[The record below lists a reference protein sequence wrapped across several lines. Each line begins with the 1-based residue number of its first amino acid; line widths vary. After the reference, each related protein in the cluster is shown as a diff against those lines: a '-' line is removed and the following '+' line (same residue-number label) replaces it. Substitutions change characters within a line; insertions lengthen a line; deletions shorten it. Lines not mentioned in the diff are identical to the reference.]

1 MKTHD
6 GCHLALHSTH
16 SFVAAGTGQSGA
28 RLAGLTAI
36 LLAGI
41 TLGVAPLN
49 AADCTSLASLQL
61 KDTTI
66 TAATIVPSSGMVP
79 EYCKVLG
86 SIHNLPHSTILF
98 EVSLPTTRWNG
109 KYFVAGGGGYNG
121 TIPRLTQALTE
132 GYAAAGSDTG
142 HVASKIATDGS
153 WALNNLDAQNNYA
166 YLATHVVT
174 VLGKQIL
181 RMFYGQ
187 HSTSSVRISWVARM
201 AGRWRWRRC
210 SGIRT
215 TSTRRFQATRSLIE
229 PSS

>member
-1 MKTHD
+1 MRACEDHR
-6 GCHLALHSTH
+6 HLLRSMRKLAVASALRW
-16 SFVAAGTGQSGA
+16 GA
-28 RLAGLTAI
+28 RLSVLTAI
-36 LLAGI
+36 LLASI
-41 TLGVAPLN
+41 ALGVAPLN
-49 AADCTSLASLQL
+49 AADCTSLANLQL
-61 KDTTI
+61 KDTAI
-66 TAATIVPSSGMVP
+66 TSATIVPSSGMVP

-142 HVASKIATDGS
+142 HVASKVVNDGS

-174 VLGKQIL
+174 LLGKQIL
-181 RMFYGQ
+181 R
-187 HSTSSVRISWVARM
+187 
-201 AGRWRWRRC
+201 
-210 SGIRT
+210 
-215 TSTRRFQATRSLIE
+215 
-229 PSS
+229 